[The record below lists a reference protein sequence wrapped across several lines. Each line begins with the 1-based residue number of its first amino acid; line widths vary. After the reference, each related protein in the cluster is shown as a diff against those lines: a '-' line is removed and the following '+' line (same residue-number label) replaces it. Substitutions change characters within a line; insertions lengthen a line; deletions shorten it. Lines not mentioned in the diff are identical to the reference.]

1 MKRAVVLR
9 DAKLLEAVSPGRS
22 ASLEAGLRTCGDDAF
37 DRSFDER
44 VRADVFKLYRR
55 VFAREDD
62 EQLVNKRLSDF
73 FDSFEIESYLTE
85 FQKIRR
91 VDFFLWN
98 RNCRVR

>member
-1 MKRAVVLR
+1 MKRAADFGRVLW
-9 DAKLLEAVSPGRS
+9 EPSPPVGS
-22 ASLEAGLRTCGDDAF
+22 ASLGAGWRTCGDDAF

-44 VRADVFKLYRR
+44 VRADLFKLNRR

-98 RNCRVR
+98 RNRRVR